1 MASDAKKTSGM
12 AHENVLMRP
21 DLEAAL
27 RLAGS
32 CTVTTHR
39 RPTPE
44 ELRGKATGV
53 EYRHRGLRRRGLA
66 GTPRPIRVAGHTYP
80 SITAAK
86 TALHVSPVTLYEM
99 LDKGEAKYV

>member
-1 MASDAKKTSGM
+1 
-12 AHENVLMRP
+12 MRGDIP
-21 DLEAAL
+21 DVAL
-27 RLAGS
+27 RLARAFP
-32 CTVTTHR
+32 VTTHR

-86 TALHVSPVTLYEM
+86 TALHVSPITLYEM
-99 LDKGEAKYV
+99 LDRGEARYV

>member
-1 MASDAKKTSGM
+1 M

-39 RPTPE
+39 RPTTE
-44 ELRGKATGV
+44 ELRGKDTH
-53 EYRHRGLRRRGLA
+53 EYRKRGLRERGRA
-66 GTPRPIRVAGHTYP
+66 GISRPIRVAGHTYP

-86 TALHVSPVTLYEM
+86 TALHVSPITLYEM
-99 LDKGEAKYV
+99 LDRGEARYV

>member
-1 MASDAKKTSGM
+1 M

-27 RLAGS
+27 RLASS

-44 ELRGKATGV
+44 ELKELRGKDTQ
-53 EYRHRGLRRRGLA
+53 EYRQRGLRKRGRA
-66 GTPRPIRVAGHTYP
+66 GISRPIRVAGHTYP

-86 TALHVSPVTLYEM
+86 TALHVSPITLYEM
-99 LDKGEAKYV
+99 LDRGEARYV